1 MKYIY
6 EREKGEERER
16 VRHAF
21 YRAQSEPVLITT
33 TVTSNAAFAQN
44 MDLFIVHQDSMN
56 SSQDPALQAR
66 YLVGIRS
73 ASQGWSGTRDH
84 FHIDEPVGWHPSAP
98 NNENE
103 TQTQQTVQE
112 KVLLCAAEFKQEQII
127 DGDRHIE
134 LEKAEHGECTGKSAA
149 SAPAVVHQ
157 PANSCSVDQLVC
169 SGNSC
174 LPGVAEVWKE
184 GLALPTSVQEV
195 APGDRVLCL
204 DEWTGS
210 IGYIPITNVHI
221 TDANQASW
229 VMVTLEDGSVQQMTS
244 DHPVYPYAHGQPC
257 LCVTACGLKPG
268 YHMLP
273 VLKLVHVPV
282 KAVDH
287 VEPDTASILVDMNPK
302 KASLS
307 VTDNRRYTVL
317 TRCGSERGSQSY
329 MAVGAVEPPGGKDVI
344 YRNTFLDVVTEGP
357 GVLRRCSS
365 EPALHHTAM
374 QNAIQNGTQK
384 AMQIA
389 TQNATKNATRNVTQ
403 NATQSESIVSSSH
416 ISSSHISSSHMS
428 SACSSGDAS
437 IVMWDQ
443 DVCKVSFVTALNA
456 KHLPSA
462 GSHLHEATKCSPCL
476 FQARQSKQQWDP
488 CWKGALCD
496 HCHINAVHPKRPY
509 AKKKLRL

>member
-1 MKYIY
+1 
-6 EREKGEERER
+6 
-16 VRHAF
+16 
-21 YRAQSEPVLITT
+21 
-33 TVTSNAAFAQN
+33 
-44 MDLFIVHQDSMN
+44 
-56 SSQDPALQAR
+56 
-66 YLVGIRS
+66 
-73 ASQGWSGTRDH
+73 
-84 FHIDEPVGWHPSAP
+84 
-98 NNENE
+98 
-103 TQTQQTVQE
+103 
-112 KVLLCAAEFKQEQII
+112 
-127 DGDRHIE
+127 
-134 LEKAEHGECTGKSAA
+134 
-149 SAPAVVHQ
+149 
-157 PANSCSVDQLVC
+157 
-169 SGNSC
+169 
-174 LPGVAEVWKE
+174 
-184 GLALPTSVQEV
+184 
-195 APGDRVLCL
+195 
-204 DEWTGS
+204 
-210 IGYIPITNVHI
+210 
-221 TDANQASW
+221 
-229 VMVTLEDGSVQQMTS
+229 MVTLEDGSVQQMTS

-282 KAVDH
+282 KAVEH

-365 EPALHHTAM
+365 EPALHHTA
-374 QNAIQNGTQK
+374 
-384 AMQIA
+384 
-389 TQNATKNATRNVTQ
+389 TKNATQNGAQNTTQ
-403 NATQSESIVSSSH
+403 NATQSSSIVSSSMV
-416 ISSSHISSSHMS
+416 SSSIVS
-428 SACSSGDAS
+428 SACSSGSAS

-443 DVCKVSFVTALNA
+443 DVCKVSFVAALNA

-476 FQARQSKQQWDP
+476 FQARQSKQQWAP